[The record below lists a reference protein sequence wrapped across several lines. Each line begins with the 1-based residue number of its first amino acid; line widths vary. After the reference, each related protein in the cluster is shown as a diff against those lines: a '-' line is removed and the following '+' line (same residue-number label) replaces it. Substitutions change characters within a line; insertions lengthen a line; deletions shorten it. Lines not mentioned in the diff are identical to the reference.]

1 MNNTHLPGSTSKSY
15 VCCRM
20 CDAQMPRNCSNKCDK
35 CMNTC
40 IGSRIEGRNN
50 SDRNENKQN
59 NAQQLGGT
67 EIIHSL
73 VNERE

>member
-1 MNNTHLPGSTSKSY
+1 
-15 VCCRM
+15 
-20 CDAQMPRNCSNKCDK
+20 
-35 CMNTC
+35 MNTC